1 MHPILSVEF
10 RGGADGDITEES
22 IAFDDVDGFLAFIS
36 PGGGC
41 EKIPDGVDELK
52 VIVNR
57 PMADPVDRSLAF
69 QGAYLEM
76 GGVILSGNLQQV
88 TEVAQKLIE
97 FSGSSRMSEAFRNLA
112 TGRAK
117 EENRG
122 KR

>member
-1 MHPILSVEF
+1 MWM
-10 RGGADGDITEES
+10 A
-22 IAFDDVDGFLAFIS
+22 LAFIS